1 MHLLRGACSSTIW
14 AVVSPLEATLDIRP
28 RARIDVVDVRA
39 MAAAAYGDVFDR
51 FARCLYVSPHTT
63 AGYLPQSLATRLTT
77 RRAGLEPYLHLFQTV
92 FPANAGY
99 QHDNLDLR
107 TELPPEQRRVEPTN
121 GDSHLAFMAAG
132 LHTCVSYRTDRTGP
146 VYFVDLDGAHEG
158 TPRKRATRLVGYN
171 EEREIARMSLEV
183 PVSKHPIEAVSLKD
197 PSLGLSA
204 RLNELIRRQ
213 GVTKGRVRLEL
224 GRDERHASLT
234 INEYETLL
242 MQHDLAE
249 VLRNPLKFAAQ
260 KARHAWSDPLA
271 VPVKA
276 VDYAKYDLVRAVNR
290 LFDALGLSASR
301 LEFALARALELPASR
316 LLRMKRSV
324 NLLVSDAGTDGTG
337 AVVEGTFQAPIMVQ
351 WRPATAG
358 RRTVEVVLSRFL

>member
-1 MHLLRGACSSTIW
+1 VAT
-14 AVVSPLEATLDIRP
+14 LEATIDIQP
-28 RARIDVVDVRA
+28 RARIDIVDVRA
-39 MAAAAYGDVFDR
+39 KAVASFGDAFER
-51 FARCLYVSPHTT
+51 YARCLYVSPHTT
-63 AGYLPQSLATRLTT
+63 AGYLPQNLAARLTA
-77 RRAGLEPYLHLFQTV
+77 RQAGLEPYLHLFQTV

-121 GDSHLAFMAAG
+121 GDSHLAFMAAD
-132 LHTCVSYRTDRTGP
+132 LRTCVSYKTDRKGP
-146 VYFVDLDGAHEG
+146 VFFVDLDGSHEG
-158 TPRKRATRLVGYN
+158 TPRRRLTRLVGYDS
-171 EEREIARMSLEV
+171 EVEVAREQLQV
-183 PVSKHPIEAVSLKD
+183 PVSRHPIEAVSLKE
-197 PSLGLSA
+197 PSLGLA
-204 RLNELIRRQ
+204 ERLTELIRTH

-224 GRDERHASLT
+224 APAERDASLT

-260 KARHAWSDPLA
+260 KARHAWIDPLA
-271 VPVKA
+271 VPGKA
-276 VDYAKYDLVRAVNR
+276 LEYARYDLVRAVNK
-290 LFDALGLSASR
+290 LLDTFGLSASR

-324 NLLVSDAGTDGTG
+324 NLLVSDTGTPGRG
-337 AVVEGTFQAPIMVQ
+337 AVVEGTFQTPIMVQ

-358 RRTVEVVLSRFL
+358 RRTIEVVVSRFL

>member
-1 MHLLRGACSSTIW
+1 VA
-14 AVVSPLEATLDIRP
+14 PLEAALDIRP
-28 RARIDVVDVRA
+28 RARVDIVDVRA
-39 MAAAAYGDVFDR
+39 MAAAVHGDVFDR

-63 AGYLPQSLATRLTT
+63 AGYLPQSLATRLTR

-92 FPANAGY
+92 FPAGAGY
-99 QHDNLDLR
+99 QHDKLDLR
-107 TELPPEQRRVEPTN
+107 TELLPEQRRVEPTN

-132 LHTCVSYRTDRTGP
+132 LHTCVSYRTERAGP

-158 TPRKRATRLVGYN
+158 TPRKRLTRLVGYN
-171 EEREIARMSLEV
+171 QEVEVARTTLEV
-183 PVSKHPIEAVSLKD
+183 PVSRHPIEAVSLKD
-197 PSLGLSA
+197 PALGLDD
-204 RLNELIRRQ
+204 RLKELIHEH

-224 GRDERHASLT
+224 ASDERDASLT

-249 VLRNPLKFAAQ
+249 VLRNPLKFAAE
-260 KARHAWSDPLA
+260 KARNAWSDPLA

-276 VDYAKYDLVRAVNR
+276 MDYAKYDLVRAVNK
-290 LFDALGLSASR
+290 LLDALGLSASR
-301 LEFALARALELPASR
+301 LEFALARALEVPASR

-324 NLLVSDAGTDGTG
+324 NLLVSENGSPGCG

-351 WRPATAG
+351 WRPATDG

>member
-1 MHLLRGACSSTIW
+1 
-14 AVVSPLEATLDIRP
+14 
-28 RARIDVVDVRA
+28 
-39 MAAAAYGDVFDR
+39 MAAAAHGDVFDR

-92 FPANAGY
+92 FPAGAGY

-107 TELPPEQRRVEPTN
+107 TELGPEQRRVEPTN

-132 LHTCVSYRTDRTGP
+132 LHTCVSYRTERAGP
-146 VYFVDLDGAHEG
+146 VYFVDLDGSHEG
-158 TPRKRATRLVGYN
+158 TPRRRVTRLVGYN
-171 EEREIARMSLEV
+171 HEVEVARTALRV

-197 PSLGLSA
+197 PGFGLSGK
-204 RLNELIRRQ
+204 LNELVRDH
-213 GVTKGRVRLEL
+213 GVTKGRVRLQLAAAE
-224 GRDERHASLT
+224 RDASLT

-260 KARHAWSDPLA
+260 KARNAWSDPLA

-276 VDYAKYDLVRAVNR
+276 MDYAKYDLVRAVNK
-290 LFDALGLSASR
+290 LLDALGLSSSR

-324 NLLVSDAGTDGTG
+324 NLLVSDAGSSGKG

-351 WRPATAG
+351 WRPPASG
-358 RRTVEVVLSRFL
+358 QRTVEVILSRFL